1 MGLADELML
10 STLAKTNFWSF
21 NTTTTSFHETHND
34 DDDDDNCDN
43 DTDFLNQ
50 RFNTV
55 GHRSEVYIT
64 TTTTMTTL
72 GNNNESK

>member
-21 NTTTTSFHETHND
+21 STTTASFHETHND
-34 DDDDDNCDN
+34 DDDDNNFDN
-43 DTDFLNQ
+43 DTDFLNH

-64 TTTTMTTL
+64 STTTMTL
-72 GNNNESK
+72 SNNNESK